1 MHIRRLTAVSVLAAM
16 GTLAGCGAE
25 DPGEPTAGDDT
36 AYRET
41 PADQAPAPEST
52 VPGTEPTTDQGLA
65 GRDQPTTDPAD
76 RPTGQ
81 VGTDPGTAGAQAG
94 MTEFVA
100 LDTNSDGMLGEDEWQ
115 PEAVDGMEFAEID
128 QDSSGD
134 VDREE
139 FRQALTMSQTGQSQP
154 GTTGMTEFA
163 ALDTNS
169 DGRLG
174 EDEWQP
180 DAVDGMEFEEI
191 DEDSSGD
198 IDREEFR
205 QALSM
210 SQEGQTTLPDED
222 ALDPT
227 TP

>member
-1 MHIRRLTAVSVLAAM
+1 
-16 GTLAGCGAE
+16 
-25 DPGEPTAGDDT
+25 
-36 AYRET
+36 
-41 PADQAPAPEST
+41 
-52 VPGTEPTTDQGLA
+52 
-65 GRDQPTTDPAD
+65 
-76 RPTGQ
+76 
-81 VGTDPGTAGAQAG
+81 
-94 MTEFVA
+94 
-100 LDTNSDGMLGEDEWQ
+100 
-115 PEAVDGMEFAEID
+115 
-128 QDSSGD
+128 
-134 VDREE
+134 
-139 FRQALTMSQTGQSQP
+139 MSQTGQSQP

-198 IDREEFR
+198 IDSEEFR

-210 SQEGQTTLPDED
+210 SQEGETSLPDED